1 MSLTNSERMQSL
13 EMWSSLKRD
22 RFKSIIVHCGAGS
35 IKDTIDLVKHASTV
49 SVLTLVVASKIN
61 RSCSIDSLMK
71 HRSAKNVYIVHVPGI
86 MPYLI

>member
-35 IKDTIDLVKHASTV
+35 IKDTIDLVKHASSV
-49 SVLTLVVASKIN
+49 S
-61 RSCSIDSLMK
+61 SIS
-71 HRSAKNVYIVHVPGI
+71 S
-86 MPYLI
+86 